1 MLEQI
6 KGDWW
11 RGVLESDP
19 VRPHIPIDFRLT
31 DNRESY
37 VLSENGVDADAAIC
51 IAYTNDVAVTEDDL
65 INKGDNVAMLYTVWS
80 HKHGAGRIIV
90 NEIFDYLTQNT
101 NVKRIVT
108 LSPPTRMA
116 RRFHLNNGAIELQV
130 NKDTVNFEYPI

>member
-51 IAYTNDVAVTEDDL
+51 IAYTNAPSKGINSEFWLFEDE
-65 INKGDNVAMLYTVWS
+65 IKYPNIA
-80 HKHGAGRIIV
+80 IV
-90 NEIFDYLTQNT
+90 NKVNPSIKNLGKVINNWALDSFKVIEVLYL
-101 NVKRIVT
+101 
-108 LSPPTRMA
+108 
-116 RRFHLNNGAIELQV
+116 LNRL
-130 NKDTVNFEYPI
+130 K